1 LALDQLQPACRTS
14 VLGWETAA
22 RFGMQAWWA
31 DYLSLLAVLDGRP
44 QAAAL
49 LLGYADAAYERTQD
63 HREPNEAAAAARAR
77 QRLGASEREDDTA
90 ALLAA
95 GALLPETAVAALAL
109 EPCRL

>member
-1 LALDQLQPACRTS
+1 M
-14 VLGWETAA
+14 LGWKTAQ

-31 DYLSLLAVLDGRP
+31 DYLALLATLDGRP

-63 HREPNEAAAAARAR
+63 HREPNEATAAGRVR
-77 QRLGASEREDDTA
+77 ERLGATQRAEDTA

-95 GALLPETAVAALAL
+95 GALLPEAAVCALAL
-109 EPCRL
+109 EPSSP